1 MGAIVED
8 FGDHYFSSATDYTNG
23 YGIAYADVGYLVDV
37 IATNLSE
44 DDGVI
49 YIYVKHVGDTVYTQ
63 YSWIAFKLPLP
74 SQNSWTSSKFA
85 VNLGDTV
92 YVAGSAGI
100 SFHAQGMDQ
109 IVS

>member
-8 FGDHYFSSATDYTNG
+8 FGDHYVSSATDYTNG
-23 YGIAYADVGYLVDV
+23 YEISVADVGYLVDV
-37 IATNLSE
+37 IATNLSG

-49 YIYVKHVGDTVYTQ
+49 YVYVKHVGDTDYTK
-63 YSWIAFKLPLP
+63 YSWIAFNLPLP
-74 SQNSWTSSKFA
+74 SQNSYTTSKFA
-85 VNLGDTV
+85 INQGDSL